1 MKNSDSSDLLKR
13 LGVDLDS
20 ETFQHA
26 LTHSSYSFEHPGVPN
41 NERLEFLGDSVLS
54 LAIAEEVYRLYP
66 DLAEG
71 ELVKKHHVVVSSW
84 ALAKIARS
92 LNVGPHIRLGKGER
106 KTGGQNKDSI
116 LADTLEAIFGACYL
130 KLGRETARE
139 LVLRLVAPLLA
150 DEEILDAGRDWKT
163 ELQEMVQNQKKGDL
177 TYTIER
183 SGPEHS
189 PVYTATAVIGTQ
201 RFEQST
207 GSASNKK
214 EAERQAARATCKIL
228 KTSL

>member
-13 LGVDLDS
+13 LGVDLDAG
-20 ETFQHA
+20 TFQHA
-26 LTHSSYSFEHPGVPN
+26 LTHSSYSFEHPGAPN

-54 LAIAEEVYRLYP
+54 LAIAEEVYRLFP
-66 DLAEG
+66 ELPEG

-92 LNVGPHIRLGKGER
+92 LDVGPHIRLGKGER
-106 KTGGQNKDSI
+106 KTGGQDKDSI
-116 LADTLEAIFGACYL
+116 LADTMEAIFGACYL
-130 KLGRETARE
+130 QCGQEIARD
-139 LVLRLVAPLLA
+139 LVLRLVAPLLS

-163 ELQEMVQNQKKGDL
+163 ELQEIVQNRKLGTL

-183 SGPEHS
+183 SGAEHS
-189 PVYTATAVIGTQ
+189 PVYTATVVIGDE
-201 RFEQST
+201 RFEQSS

-214 EAERQAARATCKIL
+214 EAERQAARATCKVL
-228 KTSL
+228 V